1 MKLVL
6 FRSRLR
12 SGAGPDY
19 TAMADEMLALA
30 RSMPGFVDF
39 RAYEADDGERLALI
53 WWQDEP
59 SLRAW
64 REHPDHREAQRLG
77 REQWYA
83 SYELEVAT
91 IERSSHFPSSDS

>member
-1 MKLVL
+1 MMLVS

-12 SGAGPDY
+12 SDAGPGY
-19 TAMADEMLALA
+19 SAKADEMLALA
-30 RSMPGFVDF
+30 RSMPGFVQF

-53 WWQDEP
+53 WWQDET

-64 REHPDHREAQRLG
+64 RDHPDHREAQRLG

-83 SYELEVAT
+83 SYELEVT
-91 IERSSHFPSSDS
+91 TVERSSHFPGSDS